1 MSNESDRDA
10 KTPWWKGVTRYQWLV
25 LVIASLGWVF
35 DTFEGQIFVTSMNE
49 MMASLLP
56 PDVPSEKRDAVAKMA
71 LGVFLIGGAVGG
83 VFFGMLSDRIGRAR
97 TMIIT
102 ILVYSVFTCMTAF
115 SQNALQMIV
124 LRFFV
129 AMGVGGEWAVASA
142 MVAEVIPRWA
152 RVRSLGIFHA
162 TSTLGSYLAIA
173 AGALS

>member
-1 MSNESDRDA
+1 MSGGTKRDENS
-10 KTPWWKGVTRYQWLV
+10 PWWKGVTRYQWLV
-25 LVIASLGWVF
+25 LLIASLGWVF

-56 PDVPSEKRDAVAKMA
+56 EDVPSEKRDSVAKLA

-102 ILVYSVFTCMTAF
+102 ILVYSLFTCMTAF
-115 SQNALQMIV
+115 VQEAWHVIA

-152 RVRSLGIFHA
+152 RVSSLGIFHA
-162 TSTLGSYLAIA
+162 TSTIG
-173 AGALS
+173 